1 MFYIGVVEDRDD
13 PKQMGRVRVR
23 IMGHHTQNISDL
35 PTEDLPWATV
45 MLPTT
50 SPSVSGLGHN
60 SFLVTGSWVGV
71 MFNDQHM
78 QDPIVIGAIPGYP
91 DQKLSPSVGFS
102 DPTGVY
108 PKWTGD
114 SDVSYSARSSQF
126 RNSLSYAN
134 KTRLR
139 DGGPDIQ
146 VAIPPKVTS
155 VQKDKDDAYY
165 EQKPWNEPPVSND
178 HLPSYPD
185 NHVYETESGHVV
197 EFDDTLDNKRY
208 HRYHPAGSFE
218 EIYDDGTRMIKV
230 VGQDYEMI
238 LNGKNMYVS
247 GNLNVTV
254 TGNMRQLVY
263 GNYHL
268 EVEKDFT
275 INVKGSIQQKVGGN
289 WECEIVKNRSF
300 NIGANDNLTVMQNQ
314 VVTVME
320 NKNDTIEGTYKIQT
334 TGDYSN
340 STSSNMF
347 HFSALD
353 MNITTLAELNVTAQ
367 SNVYIETPVNVFET
381 FGGNHTIDVTGN
393 VSETTGGNQTTQITG
408 NLDVDA
414 ARIDFN

>member
-23 IMGHHTQNISDL
+23 VMGIHSQNITEV
-35 PTEDLPWATV
+35 PTDTLPWATV
-45 MLPTT
+45 LLPTT
-50 SPSVSGLGHN
+50 SPSVSGVGHN

-71 MFNDQHM
+71 MFNDQYM
-78 QDPIVIGAIPGYP
+78 QDPIVIGTIPGYP

-114 SDVSYSARSSQF
+114 SDVSYSARGSQF
-126 RNSLSYAN
+126 TNSQSYAN

-165 EQKPWNEPPVSND
+165 QQKPWNEPPVSDN
-178 HLPSYPD
+178 HSPSYPD
-185 NHVYETESGHVV
+185 NHVYETETGHLL
-197 EFDDTLDNKRY
+197 EFDDTANNRRY

-218 EIYDDGTRMIKV
+218 EIYDDGTRLIKV

-268 EVEKDFT
+268 EVEKDYT

-289 WECEIVKNRSF
+289 WEAEIVKNRAF
-300 NIGANDNLTVMQNQ
+300 NVGANDNLTVMQNQ
-314 VVTVME
+314 VVTVMGD
-320 NKNDTIEGTYKIQT
+320 KDDTIEGNYGITT
-334 TGDYSN
+334 TGNFD
-340 STSSNMF
+340 STTFSKMSLFATNNM
-347 HFSALD
+347 SQ
-353 MNITTLAELNVTAQ
+353 TTLAALNVTAQ
-367 SNVYIETPVNVFET
+367 GDITTETPANVNET
-381 FGGNHTIDVTGN
+381 FGGN
-393 VSETTGGNQTTQITG
+393 QTTAITG

-414 ARIDFN
+414 ARIDLN